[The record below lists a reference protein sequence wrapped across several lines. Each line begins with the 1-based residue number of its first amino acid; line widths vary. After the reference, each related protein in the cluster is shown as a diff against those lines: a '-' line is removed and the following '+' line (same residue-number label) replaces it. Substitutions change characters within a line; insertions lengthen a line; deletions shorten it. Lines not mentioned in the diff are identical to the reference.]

1 MKQFFLPLL
10 FFVALA
16 NSANATGLVEECRQI
31 LADKFPN
38 IQAEHVTLSPE
49 PHFCEVQAGSNI
61 LYLNPE
67 QKFFLFGD
75 LVDFDGRNLTAEARQ
90 RIVAEK
96 VAALPLEKAI
106 RFGKGR
112 EQVIIFVDP
121 DCPGCKR
128 LEKFLLS
135 SDILETISLHVFL
148 FPLEK
153 IHPDSRRHCLEIL
166 CAENPREKILE
177 LAEGSSEAE
186 KNSSTETQCHQEAE
200 KRLAVMIEA
209 GRKFHV
215 RGTPTVIINNRI
227 VGGNI
232 LQISRELL
240 RLADLSSKDGSPGNN
255 PNEKE

>member
-1 MKQFFLPLL
+1 MKEFLLSLL
-10 FFVALA
+10 FFISFSGCA
-16 NSANATGLVEECRQI
+16 SATGIVEECRHV
-31 LADKFPN
+31 LSEKFPN
-38 IQAEHVTLSPE
+38 LSPEHITVSPE
-49 PHFCEVQAGSNI
+49 PHFCEIEAGGNI

-67 QKFFLFGD
+67 QQFFLFGD

-96 VAALPLEKAI
+96 VAALPLENSLK
-106 RFGKGR
+106 FGKGKER
-112 EQVIIFVDP
+112 VIIFVDP

-135 SDILETISLHVFL
+135 PDILENISLHVFL

-153 IHPDSRRHCLEIL
+153 IHPDSRKHCLEIL

-177 LAEGSSEAE
+177 FAKGSEKGRKESSISSNCLEKAE
-186 KNSSTETQCHQEAE
+186 KQ
-200 KRLAVMIEA
+200 LAAMIDA
-209 GRKFHV
+209 GQAFQV

-227 VGGNI
+227 LGGNV

-240 RLADLSSKDGSPGNN
+240 RLADLSAKDTGPGNN